1 MCNFRTL
8 MSRCDVYV
16 TTHCHFFFESHKNHA
31 SVKFAAE
38 TDDLDVCCVSAIA
51 LAFSGLLSSLDRCSC
66 TLMYSFFGT
75 LPSSLEVSERDH
87 HM

>member
-1 MCNFRTL
+1 MQFPYSHVKVRCLCNDSL
-8 MSRCDVYV
+8 S
-16 TTHCHFFFESHKNHA
+16 FFFESHKNHA

-87 HM
+87 HI